1 MTSWRVEELERA
13 PVGQRR
19 EMTPEEFGRTFDRI
33 RQEVRGVI
41 VGHQE
46 LIDHVLIALL
56 AGGHVL
62 LEGVPGLG
70 KTLLVKT
77 LSQALD
83 LGFSRIQFTPDL
95 MPADIIG
102 TNVVMQDASGRR
114 YFEFQRGPVF
124 TQVLLADEINRA
136 TPKTQSALLEAMQ
149 EHAVTAAGTSYTLTE
164 PFFVMATQNQIEM
177 EGTYPLPE
185 AQLDRFLFKLRVEF
199 PSAQDEREIL
209 ARRRARRR
217 EEAHIA

>member
-1 MTSWRVEELERA
+1 
-13 PVGQRR
+13 
-19 EMTPEEFGRTFDRI
+19 MTPEEFARTFDRI

-95 MPADIIG
+95 MPADIRSGVKIG
-102 TNVVMQDASGRR
+102 
-114 YFEFQRGPVF
+114 
-124 TQVLLADEINRA
+124 RA
-136 TPKTQSALLEAMQ
+136 
-149 EHAVTAAGTSYTLTE
+149 HV
-164 PFFVMATQNQIEM
+164 
-177 EGTYPLPE
+177 
-185 AQLDRFLFKLRVEF
+185 
-199 PSAQDEREIL
+199 
-209 ARRRARRR
+209 
-217 EEAHIA
+217 